1 VPLLQEHRAVET
13 NPFLTKMLR
22 KIHAHWHLYSPP
34 SQPNEELLQGYGFV
48 LPNNPAER
56 FVVKLGI
63 GSSGP
68 GDDPDEEETT
78 WRKALLE
85 RLGVVLEHKLSI
97 KDPLPKAFLDAAR
110 LLALPER
117 TAYACL
123 QRLSEMGRGCRFVEG
138 RSGSGSKAAAVG
150 DEAGGSGS
158 ATLEGQRADGI
169 AGAQNDAEKLGVSS
183 EDVLTRFPYIEMRVI
198 STLRKLLI
206 DSRDSLAGGTAEE
219 DLELYHSLEAQSQ
232 EPAQS
237 GAANSRDKAAVDA
250 GRKRKRRRYVPPELC
265 NSKGEYSQTLACL
278 LGRGGIEDWMR
289 YGRPEGASDEE
300 DDPGK
305 EKGKEEAGGGS
316 GEKVVEDPFGHLPEG
331 ASADDAV
338 KDVDAV
344 GASDAM
350 NCVVLYRYAE
360 ISIRNNLFELVV
372 FVQPAASSELEMIGC
387 AC

>member
-1 VPLLQEHRAVET
+1 MLTGIGHHPPL
-13 NPFLTKMLR
+13 
-22 KIHAHWHLYSPP
+22 
-34 SQPNEELLQGYGFV
+34 QPNEELLQGYGFV

-63 GSSGP
+63 GSSRL

-117 TAYACL
+117 TAYACV
-123 QRLSEMGRGCRFVEG
+123 QRLDALSETGRGCRFVEA
-138 RSGSGSKAAAVG
+138 RSGSGSKAAA
-150 DEAGGSGS
+150 ETGGSGG
-158 ATLEGQRADGI
+158 AVLEGQRADGI
-169 AGAQNDAEKLGVSS
+169 SSAQNEAEKLGVSS
-183 EDVLTRFPYIEMRVI
+183 EDVLPRFPYIEMRVI

-206 DSRDSLAGGTAEE
+206 DSRESLAGGTAEE

-232 EPAQS
+232 EPEMS
-237 GAANSRDKAAVDA
+237 GAANSGDKPAAD
-250 GRKRKRRRYVPPELC
+250 GGSKRKRQRYVPPELC

-278 LGRGGIEDWMR
+278 AGRGGLEDWMR

-300 DDPGK
+300 DESEK
-305 EKGKEEAGGGS
+305 EKSKEGQKMGGGS
-316 GEKVVEDPFGHLPEG
+316 GGKVVEDPFGHLPEG
-331 ASADDAV
+331 GSADDPV

-344 GASDAM
+344 GPSDAM
-350 NCVVLYRYAE
+350 RCVVLYRLAE
-360 ISIRNNLFELVV
+360 ISPYLADNMKMILPAMIFIIFESVSL
-372 FVQPAASSELEMIGC
+372 AIGC
-387 AC
+387 LLVNRKL